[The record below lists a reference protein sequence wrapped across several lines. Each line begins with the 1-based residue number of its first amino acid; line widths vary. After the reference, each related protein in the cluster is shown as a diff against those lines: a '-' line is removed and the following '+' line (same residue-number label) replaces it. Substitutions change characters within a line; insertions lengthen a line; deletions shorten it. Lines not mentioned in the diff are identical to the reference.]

1 LVVAAGLAAGEGL
14 LVLAYAVA
22 EAAHVHADRA
32 AVGITT
38 ALFFGLLGGALTACA
53 WFVFRGRPWARSPIL
68 VSQLMFLGLAWSFRG
83 GVTTWVSVALA
94 AVAVTV
100 LAGML
105 HPASIAALTGRD
117 DEPT

>member
-1 LVVAAGLAAGEGL
+1 VLGAGLAAGEGL

-32 AVGITT
+32 AVAITT
-38 ALFFGLLGGALTACA
+38 ALFFALLGGALTVCA
-53 WFVFRGRPWARSPIL
+53 WFVLRGRGWARSPIL

-83 GVTTWVSVALA
+83 GATTWISVALA
-94 AVAVTV
+94 VVALIV

-105 HPASIAALTGRD
+105 HPASIDALTGRGD
-117 DEPT
+117 DPT